1 MRKQYQGDY
10 ELNGV
15 RNGKKT
21 YQYVGRWYHIPLEP
35 KEYRKFWILQLLLA
49 LALLGIL
56 IAAGLL
62 PTISLYAIYA
72 ALPFGASFILL
83 LFFLIE
89 AAFCPFRPEKM
100 ERMQYEQ
107 QYGRLRKISF
117 ANSILFSASFVTN
130 LIATLIH
137 SAVTP
142 QSLIQLALLLVLS
155 LLGVVLYRVEKKLPV
170 EMD

>member
-35 KEYRKFWILQLLLA
+35 KEYRKFWILQ
-49 LALLGIL
+49 
-56 IAAGLL
+56 LL

-130 LIATLIH
+130 LIATLVH

-142 QSLIQLALLLVLS
+142 QSLIQLALLLALS
-155 LLGVVLYRVEKKLPV
+155 LLGVILYRVEKKLPV

>member
-1 MRKQYQGDY
+1 MRKQYQGDD

-83 LFFLIE
+83 LFFLI
-89 AAFCPFRPEKM
+89 
-100 ERMQYEQ
+100 
-107 QYGRLRKISF
+107 
-117 ANSILFSASFVTN
+117 
-130 LIATLIH
+130 
-137 SAVTP
+137 
-142 QSLIQLALLLVLS
+142 
-155 LLGVVLYRVEKKLPV
+155 
-170 EMD
+170 